1 MVLFNK
7 IVLAVDG
14 SEISRNAVKYA
25 IELARQSNGTII
37 AIHVIPPIDVM
48 DIETFNPEKIL
59 EGLKEEGKKILS
71 EVDELAAK
79 AGVKVQTSIETGVP
93 FEKICAVAEALGCD
107 LILMGSH
114 GRTGI
119 GKVLIGSVTER
130 VISRATCP
138 VLVVR

>member
-14 SEISRNAVKYA
+14 SEISKNAVKYA
-25 IELARQSNGTII
+25 IELAKQSKGTVI

-48 DIETFNPEKIL
+48 DIETFRPEKIL

-79 AGVKVQTSIETGVP
+79 ADVKVQTSIETGIP
-93 FEKICAVAEALGCD
+93 FEKISAVAETLGCD
-107 LILMGSH
+107 LIIMGSH

>member
-14 SEISRNAVKYA
+14 SEVSKNAVKYA
-25 IELARQSNGTII
+25 IELAKQSNGMVI

-48 DIETFNPEKIL
+48 DIETFRPEKIL
-59 EGLKEEGKKILS
+59 EGLKEEGQKMLS

-93 FEKICAVAEALGCD
+93 FEKIASVAETLGCD
-107 LILMGSH
+107 LIIMGSH

>member
-7 IVLAVDG
+7 VVLAVDG
-14 SEISRNAVKYA
+14 SDISRNAVKYA
-25 IELARQSNGTII
+25 IELAKQSNGTVV

-48 DIETFNPEKIL
+48 DIETFRPEKIL

-71 EVDELAAK
+71 EVDELAVK
-79 AGVKVQTSIETGVP
+79 AGVKVQTSIESGVP
-93 FEKICAVAEALGCD
+93 FEKICSVAETLGCD
-107 LILMGSH
+107 LIIMGSH